1 MSSKL
6 FATRMY
12 VPPRLCTMLTEFI
25 HVQQSDNGATAE
37 CTWQCLRLWRRR
49 QKSLMSGSHFPTQFT
64 DIQMYTHSSPPA
76 CASTLT
82 CVFKFT
88 SIVIGSLVFMLWLA
102 KLRLRSN
109 VAERAVIVVRLQ
121 LTLSALWSSHWHT
134 LWPNESALKFSNFV
148 FFIYG
153 RQWNFR
159 VSCVAVDTNIHM
171 YIYLRSYNNM
181 EYIVFCFCCKMHFW
195 ILPRPI
201 RLYCNEF
208 TGISC
213 RKNQKVNHECLYFLN
228 STYLIT
234 TLLLYI
240 HVYICILMLVPNS
253 MKLWYPNAK
262 KFWR

>member
-121 LTLSALWSSHWHT
+121 LTLSALWSSHWHI

-159 VSCVAVDTNIHM
+159 VSCVAADTNIHM
-171 YIYLRSYNNM
+171 YIYLRSYNT
-181 EYIVFCFCCKMHFW
+181 
-195 ILPRPI
+195 
-201 RLYCNEF
+201 YCVLFLLQNA
-208 TGISC
+208 
-213 RKNQKVNHECLYFLN
+213 FLN
-228 STYLIT
+228 TTETYKT
-234 TLLLYI
+234 
-240 HVYICILMLVPNS
+240 ILQWIYGHFVQ
-253 MKLWYPNAK
+253 K
-262 KFWR
+262 KSKSESWVSLFP